1 MKTFVIAIFIIFLC
15 LTAYVR
21 YLESVTVFH
30 PSHELSATP
39 SQRGL
44 DFENVTLRTKDHYLI
59 NGWLMKH
66 PRAASTMLY
75 FHGNAGNI
83 ADRLDKISVFYN
95 LGLNVFI
102 IDYRGYGKSQ
112 GKPSEHGIYEDALAA
127 YDYLAARP
135 DIARDK
141 IWAYGASLGGAV
153 AVDLSTK
160 RHLACL
166 IIDSSFSSA
175 ADMGKTIYPL
185 IPSFFLQTKMDS
197 SAKIKN
203 ITIPKL
209 FFHSPEDRVVPIR
222 LGRKLY
228 EAAPSPKK
236 FIETS
241 GGHNDNHVV
250 TQEIWIQGIREFL
263 KPLGLLK

>member
-1 MKTFVIAIFIIFLC
+1 MKIFVIAIFIIFLC
-15 LTAYVR
+15 FMAYVR
-21 YLESVTVFH
+21 YLESITVFH

-39 SQRGL
+39 RQRGL
-44 DFENVTLRTKDHYLI
+44 DFENVYLRTKDHCLI

-75 FHGNAGNI
+75 FHGNAGNM
-83 ADRLDKISVFYN
+83 ADRLDKVLDFYN

-112 GKPSEHGIYEDALAA
+112 GKPSEHGIYEDAVVA
-127 YDYLAARP
+127 YDYLAVRP

-141 IWAYGASLGGAV
+141 IWAYGASLGGV
-153 AVDLSTK
+153 AAIDLSTK
-160 RHLACL
+160 RHLVCL

-185 IPSFFLQTKMDS
+185 IPSFFMQTKMDS
-197 SAKIKN
+197 AKKIKT

-209 FFHSPEDRVVPIR
+209 FFHSPEDRFVPIR

-228 EAAPSPKK
+228 DAAPPPKK

-241 GGHNDNHVV
+241 GGHNDNHAVS
-250 TQEIWIQGIREFL
+250 QEVWIQGIREFL
-263 KPLGLLK
+263 KAQGLI

>member
-1 MKTFVIAIFIIFLC
+1 MKTFAVAIFIIVLC
-15 LTAYVR
+15 LMAYVR
-21 YLESVTVFH
+21 YLESITVFH

-39 SQRGL
+39 RQRGL
-44 DFENVTLRTKDHYLI
+44 AFENVTLRTKDNFLI
-59 NGWLMKH
+59 NGWLIQH
-66 PRAASTMLY
+66 PRSASTMLY
-75 FHGNAGNI
+75 FHGNAGNM
-83 ADRLDKISVFYN
+83 ADRLDKILEFYN

-112 GKPSEHGIYEDALAA
+112 GKPSEHGIYEDAVAA
-127 YDYLAARP
+127 YDYLAARTG
-135 DIARDK
+135 ITRDK

-153 AVDLSTK
+153 AVDLSAK

-185 IPSFFLQTKMDS
+185 IPSFLMQTKMDS
-197 SAKIKN
+197 AAKIKT

-209 FFHSPEDRVVPIR
+209 FFHSPEDRLVPIS
-222 LGRKLY
+222 LGWKLY
-228 EAAPSPKK
+228 DAAPLPKK

-241 GGHNDNHVV
+241 GGHNDHHAVSQDV
-250 TQEIWIQGIREFL
+250 WIQGIREFL
-263 KPLGLLK
+263 KPLGLI